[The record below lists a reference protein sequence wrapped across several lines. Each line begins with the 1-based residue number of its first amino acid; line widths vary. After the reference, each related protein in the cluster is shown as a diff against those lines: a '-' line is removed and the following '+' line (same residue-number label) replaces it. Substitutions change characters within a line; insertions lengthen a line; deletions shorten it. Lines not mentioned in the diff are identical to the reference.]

1 MDSSEENFKLW
12 SKKPFDK
19 ETIKEVYKLKKELN
33 QSDFNDIFHKNLEFG
48 TGGMRGIMGV
58 GPNRINKYSLGKA
71 TQGICNFIH
80 DLEIKNPKVIIG
92 YDSRN
97 NGKYLSEVVADIF
110 TANNIKTY
118 IFDEIKPTPIISFG
132 VRELS
137 CVCGIVI
144 TASHNPPD
152 YNGYKVYWSDGGQ
165 IVPPIDKKLID
176 SISRTNFT
184 DINFTAN
191 NNLKTTD
198 YNKIEN
204 EYLKKLSDYLKKIE
218 IKKEK
223 KKLKVVF
230 TPIHGTSYKMIP
242 LLLEDYGFEY
252 KTVESQMIPDGNF
265 STVKSPNPEEAEA
278 LAHGIGLAKKYNYD
292 IVVGTD
298 PDSDR
303 FGIAFKHDNEY
314 ILLNGNQT
322 MAVMLDYL
330 LKKIKTNQKSS
341 FIASTVVSTPMIEKI
356 AKQNNVEIKLSLTGF
371 KWIGK
376 MINDFPKKYFIAGG
390 EESYGFLF
398 GDFVRDKD
406 AIASSLLICEIFNEL
421 KEKNKSFLSILID
434 CYIKYGFYSEKL
446 VTKKL
451 NGLDGKKKIE
461 AIIDNV
467 RKNPPKKI
475 GNSAVLIKEDYLLGE
490 KLNLKTKKTEKIKLP
505 KSNLIILKCE
515 DETSVC
521 LRPSGTEP
529 KIKYY
534 FSVNSSLKSADHY
547 IKIKSDLDSKL
558 NQLIKELI

>member
-1 MDSSEENFKLW
+1 MESSEENFKVW

-48 TGGMRGIMGV
+48 TGGMRGIMGT

-80 DLEIKNPKVIIG
+80 DLGTKNPKVIIG

-118 IFDEIKPTPIISFG
+118 VFDEIKPTPIISFG

-176 SISRTNFT
+176 SISRTNYA
-184 DINFTAN
+184 DINFTAK

-198 YNKIEN
+198 YNKIEK
-204 EYLKKLSDYLKKIE
+204 EYFKNLGDYLKKID

-242 LLLEDYGFEY
+242 SLLEDYGFEY

-265 STVKSPNPEEAEA
+265 PTVRSPNPEEAEA
-278 LAHGIGLAKKYNYD
+278 LSIGISLAKKLNYD

-303 FGIAFKHDNEY
+303 FGIAIKQNNEF

-322 MAVMLDYL
+322 MVLMLDYL
-330 LKKIKTNQKSS
+330 LKKNTNHKNS
-341 FIASTVVSTPMIEKI
+341 FIASTVVSTPMIENI
-356 AKQNNVEIKLSLTGF
+356 AKFNNVEIMLSLTGF

-376 MINDFPKKYFIAGG
+376 MINDFPEKYFIAGG

-406 AIASSLLICEIFNEL
+406 AIASSLLICEILNES
-421 KEKNKSFLSILID
+421 KEKNKSFLSQLID
-434 CYIKYGFYSEKL
+434 CYIKYGFYKEKL

-451 NGLDGKKKIE
+451 TGLDGRKKINS
-461 AIIDNV
+461 IIDKI
-467 RKNPPKKI
+467 RKNPPKKV
-475 GNSAVLIKEDYLLGE
+475 GNSDVLIVEDYLLGE
-490 KLNLKTKKTEKIKLP
+490 KLNLKTKKSEKIKLP

-515 DETSVC
+515 DKTSVC

-534 FSVNSSLKSADHY
+534 FSVSSSLKSAKNY
-547 IKIKSDLDSKL
+547 IKVNNDLDLKL
-558 NQLIKELI
+558 NQLVKEIV